1 MEEQQA
7 TSHTNGLV
15 ANCDRFNGLKHSSV
29 NPFAFTEQEM
39 KQLKTDE
46 RVDAILDI
54 LGNNIKPKEGIFFN
68 GQIFDAYILTANLIR
83 QAKTPI
89 VLIDNYV
96 DDTVLVQLSK
106 RTISKSIIDDIF
118 WNLHRS

>member
-1 MEEQQA
+1 
-7 TSHTNGLV
+7 
-15 ANCDRFNGLKHSSV
+15 
-29 NPFAFTEQEM
+29 M